1 MVVKF
6 SGYGTQDAS
15 KKMKSDGGKRRELS
29 FEEDL
34 DDEEDSKDW

>member
-1 MVVKF
+1 MITNF

-15 KKMKSDGGKRRELS
+15 KKIKSDGSKKRELS